1 MQNASISLSSGS
13 MTTAF
18 MLDRSNRQGWM
29 RRGFKKSAD
38 QSNSDAMENGI
49 DIQTVREAL
58 REIMDRKGVKPTTL
72 SLMVGKNKSLVKDLF
87 ERQNDISVG
96 TLNRLAGALDVSV
109 IDLLAAPRISLV
121 GFIGA
126 GGIVIYEEVNS
137 GETVI
142 RPPNVSM
149 NLVALEVRGDS
160 MLPKYSDGDIIYI
173 GRDHDGVLPEYI
185 GRDCAVRLETGET
198 YIKQLIK
205 GSEEG
210 KFTLLSL
217 NAPPIENVEIAWA
230 TPIAFIMPSHS
241 RYLFP

>member
-1 MQNASISLSSGS
+1 
-13 MTTAF
+13 
-18 MLDRSNRQGWM
+18 M
-29 RRGFKKSAD
+29 RRGFKKSAG
-38 QSNSDAMENGI
+38 QSNSGAMENKI

-87 ERQNDISVG
+87 ERQNDISVS

-217 NAPPIENVEIAWA
+217 NAPPIENVEIVWA